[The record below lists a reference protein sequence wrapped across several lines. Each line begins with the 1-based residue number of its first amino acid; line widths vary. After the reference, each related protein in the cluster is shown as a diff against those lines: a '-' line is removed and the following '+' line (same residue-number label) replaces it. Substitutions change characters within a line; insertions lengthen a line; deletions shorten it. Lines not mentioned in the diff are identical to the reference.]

1 MDQTNRV
8 QNLKIMSG
16 LVLLAILYCG
26 LLYSLR
32 TLTGIFQLDGTIG
45 VLLGL
50 YISSHPAKHM
60 VNMAFFNHNFLRC
73 GPSRRTDLL
82 WLLFNLII
90 LGIGWVVIVIGTT
103 RFTVR

>member
-1 MDQTNRV
+1 MNQTNHV

-26 LLYSLR
+26 LLFSLR
-32 TLTGIFQLDGTIG
+32 TLTGNFWLDGSIG

-50 YISSHPAKHM
+50 YISSHPAKYM
-60 VNMAFFNHNFLRC
+60 VNMAFFNHNFLRR